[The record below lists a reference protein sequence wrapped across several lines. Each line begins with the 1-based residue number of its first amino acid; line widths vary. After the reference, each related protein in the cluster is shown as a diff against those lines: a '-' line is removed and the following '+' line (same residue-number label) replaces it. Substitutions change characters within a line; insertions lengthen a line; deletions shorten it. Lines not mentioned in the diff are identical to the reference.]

1 MFSSSIQHSSQCD
14 GFSENHHTSIFQQ
27 RFHSGYHWVKLFLI
41 EIFQTS
47 LVGKVFIVIKWRF
60 RANNGHYHHSQQTST
75 STSHQVRKK
84 SIIFGNRSFSKI
96 CRLTPRPTR
105 ISHRH
110 LEERRWTN
118 QAAIHGTGIETIETT
133 ETIEIIRL
141 VLANFRKSNMR

>member
-14 GFSENHHTSIFQQ
+14 GFSENDHTSTFQQ
-27 RFHSGYHWVKLFLI
+27 RFHSGYHWVELFLI

-47 LVGKVFIVIKWRF
+47 LVGKSIYCNTMMCF

-75 STSHQVRKK
+75 PTSHQVRKK

-110 LEERRWTN
+110 LEERRWTS
-118 QAAIHGTGIETIETT
+118 QAVIHGTGIEIT